1 MRWFRSQRLA
11 VTVVALFAL
20 TFQFAHTFGHVHL
33 ERFADGALI
42 AWGKAAI
49 PAATKPAAEQPP
61 AQDRHG
67 PIRLVDGFCAICA
80 SISLAGTALVPDS
93 PAVVTRVSSASELQ
107 WIYVPAAA
115 SSAGHFHFDARGP
128 PSA

>member
-11 VTVVALFAL
+11 VTLVALFAL

-49 PAATKPAAEQPP
+49 PAATTPAAEQPP

-80 SISLAGTALVPDS
+80 SISLAATALIPDS
-93 PAVVTRVSSASELQ
+93 PALVTRVSSASELP
-107 WIYVPAAA
+107 WIYVPTTAA
-115 SSAGHFHFDARGP
+115 SAGQFHFDARGP

>member
-1 MRWFRSQRLA
+1 MRWFRSRNLA
-11 VTVVALFAL
+11 ITLVALLAL
-20 TFQFAHTFGHVHL
+20 TFQFSHTFGHVHL

-42 AWGKAAI
+42 AWGKAA
-49 PAATKPAAEQPP
+49 TTPAAEQPP

-80 SISLAGTALVPDS
+80 SISLAGTALIPPSPAFVVRES
-93 PAVVTRVSSASELQ
+93 SATELQWRYAPAVV
-107 WIYVPAAA
+107 
-115 SSAGHFHFDARGP
+115 SSAGQFHFDARGP

>member
-1 MRWFRSQRLA
+1 MRWFRSRNLA
-11 VTVVALFAL
+11 ITVVALFAL
-20 TFQFAHTFGHVHL
+20 AFQFAHTFGHVHL

-42 AWGKAAI
+42 AWGKAA
-49 PAATKPAAEQPP
+49 TTPAAEQPP

-80 SISLAGTALVPDS
+80 SISLAGTALIPPS
-93 PAVVTRVSSASELQ
+93 PAFVVRESSATELQ
-107 WIYVPAAA
+107 WRSAPSVA
-115 SSAGHFHFDARGP
+115 SSAGQFHFDARGP

>member
-11 VTVVALFAL
+11 VTLVALFAL
-20 TFQFAHTFGHVHL
+20 TSQFAHTFGHVHL
-33 ERFADGALI
+33 ERFANGALT

-49 PAATKPAAEQPP
+49 PTAAKLADEQPP

-80 SISLAGTALVPDS
+80 SISLAGTALIPDG
-93 PAVVTRVSSASELQ
+93 PAVVALNSSASELQ
-107 WIYVPAAA
+107 WIDVTAAA
-115 SSAGHFHFDARGP
+115 SSAAHFHFDARGP

>member
-1 MRWFRSQRLA
+1 MRWFRSRNLA
-11 VTVVALFAL
+11 ITLVALSAL
-20 TFQFAHTFGHVHL
+20 AFQFSHTFGHVHL

-42 AWGKAAI
+42 AWGKAA
-49 PAATKPAAEQPP
+49 TTPAAEQPP

-80 SISLAGTALVPDS
+80 SISLAGTALIPPS
-93 PAVVTRVSSASELQ
+93 PAFVARESSATEVQLR
-107 WIYVPAAA
+107 YAPAVA
-115 SSAGHFHFDARGP
+115 SSAGQFHFDARGP

>member
-11 VTVVALFAL
+11 VTLVALFAL

-42 AWGKAAI
+42 AWGKAA
-49 PAATKPAAEQPP
+49 TTPAAEQPP

-80 SISLAGTALVPDS
+80 SISLAGTALIPDS
-93 PAVVTRVSSASELQ
+93 PALVTRVTSAGELQ
-107 WIYVPAAA
+107 WIYVPATAA
-115 SSAGHFHFDARGP
+115 SAGQFHFDARGP